1 MINWIKENNSQVDEI
16 KKLKK
21 GKNQTAI
28 VDLNSK
34 LLKFMASRYSDSNDE
49 TDDDKTDDEQPE
61 TTDMPDLEREES
73 TEQRR
78 NQEGKGLKILIPNQM
93 FSRLPITLP
102 QLKAGN
108 SSEKIKSEIR
118 QLLYSLYHSKKLS
131 KKIYNGLINTI

>member
-108 SSEKIKSEIR
+108 SSEKIKS
-118 QLLYSLYHSKKLS
+118 
-131 KKIYNGLINTI
+131 